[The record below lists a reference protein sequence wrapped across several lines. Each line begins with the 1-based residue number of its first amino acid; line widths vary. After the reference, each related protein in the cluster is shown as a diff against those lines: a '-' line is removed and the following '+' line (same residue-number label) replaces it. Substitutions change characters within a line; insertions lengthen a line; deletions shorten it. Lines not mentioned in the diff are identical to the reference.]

1 MSDSDEYVDLPV
13 SDEEEDEWE
22 GEDEAD
28 EEEVQGSSKKKAKQH
43 IDQLKR
49 LQEKDPEFFKY
60 LEECDKELLEFNDD
74 DIADDQKSDEEP
86 KSVPKEEPKESVKP
100 ITMEMVDSW
109 CKGAEDGKIGS
120 IRSILQAFRRACH
133 YGEDSGDN
141 SAPKFSVMS
150 GSVLD
155 KVMHYVL
162 KNMDSI
168 LRQLL
173 GAPSFGGKKEKIS
186 ELMMTNSWKRNGN
199 LMRVY
204 LVNALHM
211 ITEMTDDQMIAFT
224 ILRVRASA
232 VFLAAFPSLLRKY
245 VKTLLYT
252 WARGRGAM
260 PFISFLFLRDLCV
273 QVGPDCLDTC
283 LKGIYKAYLV
293 NCKLSK
299 SISGSK
305 LQHIQFLGNC
315 VKELYIVDPQSAY
328 QHAFVFIRQLAVIL
342 RGALTER
349 GPKTSKDKKQKERN
363 KPTNKQ
369 LEKSYQKVYDW
380 QFIFCLELWTGVV
393 CGCSSEEDFRPLAYP
408 LTQIIH
414 GVACLVPSAR
424 YFPVRI
430 RCVKML
436 NCIAEATGTF
446 IPVSSLLLDMLEMKE
461 LRGRPDG
468 GVGKAVNLFNVK
480 QVDKKMV
487 KTRAFQEACIYSVVD
502 ELAKHLAQ
510 WSYSVAFIE
519 MSFLPLVQL
528 RNFCKTIKADRFRKE
543 MKDLIRQ
550 VEANV
555 EYISSKRAGI
565 TFPPNDPAVD
575 SFLQAEKEVRSSP
588 LSEYVATLHQR
599 AQNRI
604 DSLDETSVIVGAE
617 SSTFSKRLSEAQKQ
631 QEEHDDSEEPIAF
644 SKNLL
649 AEKKKTKAAKEKSK
663 KRARDDDDVPAEE
676 DVVEDLIL
684 SSDEEAE
691 DENDGLGSDED
702 GSAPVEDDS
711 DEDFVDPDSAW
722 KKQKEE
728 KLKKRSKYK
737 PSNKASSK
745 TKRKPHPKKKAKH

>member
-1 MSDSDEYVDLPV
+1 M
-13 SDEEEDEWE
+13 
-22 GEDEAD
+22 
-28 EEEVQGSSKKKAKQH
+28 
-43 IDQLKR
+43 
-49 LQEKDPEFFKY
+49 
-60 LEECDKELLEFNDD
+60 
-74 DIADDQKSDEEP
+74 
-86 KSVPKEEPKESVKP
+86 
-100 ITMEMVDSW
+100 
-109 CKGAEDGKIGS
+109 
-120 IRSILQAFRRACH
+120 
-133 YGEDSGDN
+133 
-141 SAPKFSVMS
+141 
-150 GSVLD
+150 
-155 KVMHYVL
+155 
-162 KNMDSI
+162 
-168 LRQLL
+168 
-173 GAPSFGGKKEKIS
+173 
-186 ELMMTNSWKRNGN
+186 
-199 LMRVY
+199 
-204 LVNALHM
+204 
-211 ITEMTDDQMIAFT
+211 
-224 ILRVRASA
+224 
-232 VFLAAFPSLLRKY
+232 
-245 VKTLLYT
+245 
-252 WARGRGAM
+252 
-260 PFISFLFLRDLCV
+260 
-273 QVGPDCLDTC
+273 
-283 LKGIYKAYLV
+283 
-293 NCKLSK
+293 
-299 SISGSK
+299 
-305 LQHIQFLGNC
+305 
-315 VKELYIVDPQSAY
+315 
-328 QHAFVFIRQLAVIL
+328 
-342 RGALTER
+342 
-349 GPKTSKDKKQKERN
+349 
-363 KPTNKQ
+363 
-369 LEKSYQKVYDW
+369 
-380 QFIFCLELWTGVV
+380 
-393 CGCSSEEDFRPLAYP
+393 CGCSSEENFRPLAYP

-468 GVGKAVNLFNVK
+468 GVGKAVNMFNVK

-722 KKQKEE
+722 KKQKKE